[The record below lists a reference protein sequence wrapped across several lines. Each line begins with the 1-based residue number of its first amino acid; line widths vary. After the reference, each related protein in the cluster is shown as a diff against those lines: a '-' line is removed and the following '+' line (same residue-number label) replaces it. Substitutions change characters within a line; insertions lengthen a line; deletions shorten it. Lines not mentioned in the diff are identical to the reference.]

1 MINNNIEM
9 NDRIPNDNKTATAY
23 LLNWMKTVKEERA
36 NNPEAF
42 INTKSGIYIGGLKLM
57 PADSI
62 VTDNHGLPHII
73 RAGCCE

>member
-1 MINNNIEM
+1 M
-9 NDRIPNDNKTATAY
+9 NDRIPNDNKTATVY
-23 LLNWMKTVKEERA
+23 LLNWMKAVREERV

-42 INTKSGIYIGGLKLM
+42 INREPGIYIGGLKFM

-73 RAGCCE
+73 GAGCCE